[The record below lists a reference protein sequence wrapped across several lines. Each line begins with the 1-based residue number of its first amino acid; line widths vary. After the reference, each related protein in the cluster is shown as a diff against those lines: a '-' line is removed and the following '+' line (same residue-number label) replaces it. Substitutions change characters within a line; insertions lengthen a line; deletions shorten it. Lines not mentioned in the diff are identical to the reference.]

1 MEKEVREL
9 TDRYLSTDEVDAYVN
24 SESLGEKFQTIY
36 NTFVDCDIESF
47 KNQINE
53 LNTNDFA
60 KFMIHILGE
69 MRVDPREVV
78 RTLESI
84 ID

>member
-1 MEKEVREL
+1 MENKYDRFLGQDEIEVYTSNEN
-9 TDRYLSTDEVDAYVN
+9 LS
-24 SESLGEKFQTIY
+24 EKFETIY
-36 NTFVDCDIESF
+36 NTFVESDLDSF
-47 KNQINE
+47 KKQVSK

-78 RTLESI
+78 RTLQSI
-84 ID
+84 VD